1 MRHQKLGSGLIIV
14 RKTRE
19 RENNMVSIESFHQ
32 SLERSGK
39 RKRGMKSFS
48 LQQDGLMHSSGGSL
62 QPQES
67 FHPSRSSY
75 KERGRK
81 TTKDMTE
88 LDSHDTLET
97 SHQSHEDAGSTN
109 IPITLFLREIGR
121 VPLLKREMEIYL
133 AQQIKEGTNSL
144 FMTLF
149 SLPVTLVGLLAL
161 RDQLHNG
168 DIRVSDLVIISS
180 ALGVEGES
188 SSSETQHQQGQ
199 YFKKTL
205 KHLDAINRLAKPVLS
220 YYAQGLAMRDSAQDS
235 SRSPSALKK
244 PIQQIIKRI
253 EALNLRQ
260 DLQENMIQRV
270 HHLKEEIISHQ
281 QVLETSRPTR
291 GDDATRKALSRIQEI
306 EESIILMPRREFVQA
321 CEVLEQ
327 SVAQVQ
333 QAKAQ
338 MVEANLRLVVSVAK
352 HYINRGL
359 HFLDVIQEGNIGL
372 MRAVDKFDHERGYKF
387 STYATWWI
395 RQGITR
401 AIAEKGNTIRRPV
414 HIYEISQK
422 LKKTSQHLTQLLRR
436 TPTLQELAGD
446 TGLPVAKMQGIL
458 EGSYEPVSL
467 DSPLEEQGETTF
479 GDLLE
484 DHEAIS
490 PLKMAEQHS
499 SKEAISRLLKAL
511 NPREEQILRMRF
523 GIGYDEESTL
533 EEIGQ
538 TLGVTRERIRQIET
552 KALQKL
558 REPNCRQQLESLVH
572 N

>member
-1 MRHQKLGSGLIIV
+1 MHGSGDS
-14 RKTRE
+14 R
-19 RENNMVSIESFHQ
+19 Q
-32 SLERSGK
+32 SSG
-39 RKRGMKSFS
+39 SS
-48 LQQDGLMHSSGGSL
+48 HPSHSSC
-62 QPQES
+62 E
-67 FHPSRSSY
+67 
-75 KERGRK
+75 ERGRK
-81 TTKDMTE
+81 SGKEMTE
-88 LDSHDTLET
+88 SYSHDTAELGPAF
-97 SHQSHEDAGSTN
+97 QEDLGTTN
-109 IPITLFLREIGR
+109 VPITLFLREIGR
-121 VPLLKREMEIYL
+121 VPLLKREMEVQL
-133 AQQIKEGTNSL
+133 ARQIKEGTNGL

-149 SLPVTLVGLLAL
+149 SLPMTLAWLFAL
-161 RDQLHNG
+161 RNQLHKG
-168 DIRVSDLVIISS
+168 DLRVSDLVIISS
-180 ALGVEGES
+180 ALGMEGES
-188 SSSETQHQQGQ
+188 ASPETQHEHGQ
-199 YFKKTL
+199 YFHKTL

-220 YYAQGLAMRDSAQDS
+220 HYAQRLVMRDSAEVD
-235 SRSPSALKK
+235 SRSRSSLKK
-244 PIQQIIKRI
+244 PIQQIVKRI

-260 DLQENMIQRV
+260 DIRETMIQRV
-270 HHLKEEIISHQ
+270 HQIQEEILAHQ
-281 QVLETSRPTR
+281 QVLETSRHTQR
-291 GDDATRKALSRIQEI
+291 DHASRNALARIHEI
-306 EESIILMPRREFVQA
+306 EECIILMPHREFLRA
-321 CEVLEQ
+321 CEILDQ
-327 SVAQVQ
+327 TVAQAQ

-352 HYINRGL
+352 HYLNRGL
-359 HFLDVIQEGNIGL
+359 HFLDLIQEGNIGL

-414 HIYEISQK
+414 HIYEVSQK

-446 TGLPVAKMQGIL
+446 TGLSVAKMQGIL

-467 DSPLEEQGETTF
+467 DSPLEEEGETKF

-490 PLKMAEQHS
+490 PLKIAEQHS

-511 NPREEQILRMRF
+511 NPREEHILRMRF

-552 KALQKL
+552 IALKKL
-558 REPNCRQQLESLVH
+558 REPEVRQQLEGLL
-572 N
+572 NN